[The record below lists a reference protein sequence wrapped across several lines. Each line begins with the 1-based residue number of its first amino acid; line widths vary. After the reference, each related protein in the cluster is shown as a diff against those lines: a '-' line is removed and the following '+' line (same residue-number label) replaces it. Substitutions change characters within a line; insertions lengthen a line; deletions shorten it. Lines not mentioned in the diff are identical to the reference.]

1 MRHRI
6 HRTPHS
12 ISFRSRRCRRRPPC
26 CLLCGMAY
34 HRYRAALGAPPIEE
48 GTDGD

>member
-1 MRHRI
+1 MHTHRT

-12 ISFRSRRCRRRPPC
+12 ISSRSRRCRRRPPC

-34 HRYRAALGAPPIEE
+34 HRRPASICRHCSEDL
-48 GTDGD
+48 

>member
-1 MRHRI
+1 MHTHRT

-34 HRYRAALGAPPIEE
+34 PGKARPLNVWRLSL
-48 GTDGD
+48 